1 MPNIISV
8 CGLVK
13 ILYFAGSVESGTI
26 AVLLRDSA
34 NSSKNYL
41 ALRFYP
47 RANLFDASLEYVP
60 RGGLNA

>member
-1 MPNIISV
+1 MSDID
-8 CGLVK
+8 K
-13 ILYFAGSVESGTI
+13 FDADSVEPGTI

-47 RANLFDASLEYVP
+47 SANLFDPSLEYVP